1 VSDSN
6 GSYRTYT
13 TQRNPT
19 LSTGIMNKMILMATT
34 HLRIGNGCGFWGDSL
49 QAPLALAERGRLD
62 YLTLEY
68 LAELTMSILALQK
81 QRDAGAG
88 FAGDFLD
95 VLDHL
100 LPTLQAQ
107 PRLKIITNAGGMN
120 PQGCAAKARALL
132 DKAGLKDRVLA
143 TVSGDDLL
151 PHLDALLAAGHAL
164 NHLDTG
170 AALATIRPRVVSA
183 NVYFGARPIV
193 EALRRGASLVITGRV
208 ADASLTLAPAIHEFD
223 WSWDDWPRLAAA
235 TTAGHLIECGAQ
247 VTGGL
252 WCNWRELSDLAGV
265 GYPIAEIDA
274 DGTFTITKP
283 PDTGG
288 AVNIETVSEQLLY
301 EVGDP
306 AAYLT
311 PDVVADFTSVALAET
326 ARDVVRITNARG
338 QPATD
343 SYKVSIAYRDGFMA
357 SGTLV
362 IAGPD
367 AAAKAQFCGEVI
379 LERLR
384 RIGVEP
390 QHRNI
395 ECLGSGDCVPG
406 LTPTPPNCPEVVLRV
421 AVRDERRPVVE
432 RFTKEFAPLV
442 TSGPPGVT
450 GYTTGRPAVREVFA
464 YWPALLAKDAA
475 TPMVELVG

>member
-1 VSDSN
+1 MS
-6 GSYRTYT
+6 
-13 TQRNPT
+13 
-19 LSTGIMNKMILMATT
+19 I
-34 HLRIGNGCGFWGDSL
+34 RIGNGCGFWGDSQ
-49 QAPLALAERGRLD
+49 QAPITLAERGRLD

-81 QRDAGAG
+81 QRDPAAG
-88 FAGDFLD
+88 FATDFLD
-95 VLDHL
+95 VLERL
-100 LPTLQAQ
+100 APTLQAL
-107 PRLKIITNAGGMN
+107 PRLKIVTNSGGMN
-120 PQGCAAKARALL
+120 PRACATKARAIL
-132 DKAGLKDRVLA
+132 DRAGLKDRAVA
-143 TVSGDDLL
+143 TVSGDDLM

-164 NHLDTG
+164 KHLDTG
-170 AALATIRPRVVSA
+170 ESLDTIRARVVSA

-193 EALRRGASLVITGRV
+193 DALKRGAAVVITGRV
-208 ADASLTLAPAIHEFD
+208 ADASLTLAPAVHEFG
-223 WSWDDWPRLAAA
+223 WKWDDWNRLAAA

-247 VTGGL
+247 CTGGL
-252 WCNWRELSDLAGV
+252 WCNWRELGELRDLAGV
-265 GYPIAEIDA
+265 GYPVAEVA
-274 DGTFTITKP
+274 EDGSFTVTKP

-288 AVNIETVSEQLLY
+288 AVNRETVSEQLLY

-311 PDVVADFTSVALAET
+311 PDVTADFTSVTLTEM
-326 ARDVVRITNARG
+326 ARDVVRVTNACG
-338 QPATD
+338 KPATD
-343 SYKVSIAYRDGFMA
+343 SYKVSIAYRDGFIS

-367 AAAKAQFCGEVI
+367 AAAKARFCGGVI

-384 RIGVEP
+384 SVGVEP
-390 QHRNI
+390 RHHHV
-395 ECLGSGDCVPG
+395 ECLGSGECLPG
-406 LTPTPPNCPEVVLRV
+406 VRTPPDCPEVVLRV
-421 AVRDERRPVVE
+421 AVRDERRAVVE

-475 TPMVELVG
+475 APAVEIVGGI